1 MKDAP
6 ISPSAPQ
13 TPVQL
18 SGPRDSITQFV
29 EEVCYDLEA
38 SRARLAEVES
48 IDAYYETVR
57 TAGATFCGPISD
69 TPWGMREFGVVTV
82 DGHRIMFGEAIPTG
96 AEFAR
101 GT

>member
-6 ISPSAPQ
+6 ISPSALQ
-13 TPVQL
+13 TPAQL

-48 IDAYYETVR
+48 IDALV
-57 TAGATFCGPISD
+57 AATTD
-69 TPWGMREFGVVTV
+69 THKTLDEHEQTMSQFVKIVNNWRQESL
-82 DGHRIMFGEAIPTG
+82 
-96 AEFAR
+96 
-101 GT
+101 